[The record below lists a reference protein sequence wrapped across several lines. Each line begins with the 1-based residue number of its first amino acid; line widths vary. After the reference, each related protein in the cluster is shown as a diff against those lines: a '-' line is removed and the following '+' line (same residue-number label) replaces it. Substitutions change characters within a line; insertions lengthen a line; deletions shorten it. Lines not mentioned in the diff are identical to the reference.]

1 MIYAQYPEAE
11 IVEVEDYTQVIP
23 PDVSSPNSGYE
34 LWGADVDLTKSDA
47 YPIRTY
53 VDFEKMVSGQAPEA
67 AVDPIANLVEV
78 MSGLREGEQIWF
90 QIVASPAMDDW
101 AQAGKALVDKL
112 IGKKAKKKPSFWD
125 QGLGGALAELAEFV
139 YKGITVA
146 PFKPPEFEYPGAGSK
161 EEPNVPPSLMQH
173 ISPGTQDMVKAI
185 ERNIAKKAF
194 LSKIRVVTLAKKD
207 ENGKYDAV
215 RFKEFRAKVNGFL
228 SQFTSVD
235 LNDFVYKRKVSAH
248 YWFPETRKNY
258 RKNQILSEYKKR
270 KLSAGKQFYF
280 NTEELAT
287 MFHFPQVTV
296 KSPKISW
303 VESRKGKPPAGLPVK

>member
-1 MIYAQYPEAE
+1 VDLNTQVKVTFNMLMQSSSLNSDAIRLIPDQVQELWYTLSQMSLNSNFQPAN
-11 IVEVEDYTQVIP
+11 VEENPVYTQ
-23 PDVSSPNSGYE
+23 
-34 LWGADVDLTKSDA
+34 AMVDHA
-47 YPIRTY
+47 
-53 VDFEKMVSGQAPEA
+53 
-67 AVDPIANLVEV
+67 
-78 MSGLREGEQIWF
+78 
-90 QIVASPAMDDW
+90 
-101 AQAGKALVDKL
+101 
-112 IGKKAKKKPSFWD
+112 SFWD

-258 RKNQILSEYKKR
+258 RKNQPSHNLRHQSLRYNKHR
-270 KLSAGKQFYF
+270 HRHLRWQGRQ
-280 NTEELAT
+280 
-287 MFHFPQVTV
+287 
-296 KSPKISW
+296 
-303 VESRKGKPPAGLPVK
+303 LPVRLRYTDHLNHPVKQRLRYR